1 MVHQC
6 LQVPEIAVISRRFQW
21 FPKGMQKLH
30 ADDVSDLGSTSDG
43 RNEGKPAMMAS
54 GNIMGGILRLL
65 RCLEP
70 SLFVFV

>member
-1 MVHQC
+1 
-6 LQVPEIAVISRRFQW
+6 
-21 FPKGMQKLH
+21 MQKFH

-43 RNEGKPAMMAS
+43 RNEGKPAMMAL

>member
-1 MVHQC
+1 
-6 LQVPEIAVISRRFQW
+6 
-21 FPKGMQKLH
+21 MQKLH

-54 GNIMGGILRLL
+54 GNIMGGIPRLL

>member
-1 MVHQC
+1 M
-6 LQVPEIAVISRRFQW
+6 
-21 FPKGMQKLH
+21 H

-43 RNEGKPAMMAS
+43 RNEGKPAMMAL
-54 GNIMGGILRLL
+54 GNIMGGTGILRLL